1 MNERENSLVT
11 TAHAVAT
18 VLETIPTASASPALL
33 AARTALTDCLA
44 ELNDHADQQA
54 LPLPPRTRARDRVFA
69 TAAEAT
75 HVVARLILG
84 YALAHDLVT
93 IAGEVDFAR
102 SKLTSGRLTLRLQ
115 RMRQVHTAA
124 IAHAAQLAE
133 SHLTSETVTDLAA
146 KIAAAE
152 AVLAEP
158 RSNIAAR
165 CVATRNLRLGCTKLK
180 RLLRFTLDPLMEL
193 HRSTDPDAYLRYQA
207 ARIVIIRSGPPQKKD
222 QPRPTSAPTL
232 SHPLAA

>member
-1 MNERENSLVT
+1 MNERENALVT
-11 TAHAVAT
+11 TAHAVAAA
-18 VLETIPTASASPALL
+18 LETIPTASASPALL

-44 ELNDHADQQA
+44 ELNEHAGQQA
-54 LPLPPRTRARDRVFA
+54 LPLPPRTRARDQVFA
-69 TAAEAT
+69 TAADAT

-93 IAGEVDFAR
+93 IAGEVAFAR
-102 SKLTSGRLTLRLQ
+102 SELTSGRLALRLQ

-133 SHLTSETVTDLAA
+133 SHLTHEMIADLDA

-165 CVATRNLRLGCTKLK
+165 CVATENLRLTCTKLK
-180 RLLRFTLDPLMEL
+180 RLLRLTLDPLMEL
-193 HRSTDPDAYLRYQA
+193 HRSTDPDSYLRYRA
-207 ARIVIIRSGPPQKKD
+207 ARIVIVRSPKKSDQLRPAPAPLLPQ
-222 QPRPTSAPTL
+222 
-232 SHPLAA
+232 PLAA